1 MVGFPIL
8 NHCNAADFVFCSY
21 PASLGTLFAG
31 TMPPTEWEAI
41 REDAIDLRFCIGG
54 RISCGLV
61 RKVLP
66 DILETARKHA
76 TEEIARNVGL

>member
-1 MVGFPIL
+1 
-8 NHCNAADFVFCSY
+8 
-21 PASLGTLFAG
+21 
-31 TMPPTEWEAI
+31 MPPTEWEAI